1 MQKVVTAVT
10 ITPEL
15 VEILQKAKIAIPT
28 TPEQVE
34 AFVKEWTN
42 LRGFSQLV
50 EQRTGYFMG
59 RKLKQGEMSTAS
71 EKLRKVVKKISDSID
86 VEDFIKNKDL
96 EGWQKKQKELKDA
109 RKAVSK
115 KQKPFRE
122 KISPLT
128 KIIKLFDNE
137 TIPDAL
143 RELNGHPVVPRFSLS
158 KFAKEQLEL
167 AKK

>member
-10 ITPEL
+10 ISPEL

-71 EKLRKVVKKISDSID
+71 EKERKAVKKIADTID
-86 VEDFIKNKDL
+86 IEDFIKNKDL
-96 EGWQKKQKELKDA
+96 EGWKKKQEELKTA
-109 RKAVSK
+109 RKAVTK

-128 KIIKLFDNE
+128 KILKLFDNE

-143 RELNGHPVVPRFSLS
+143 RELTGHPVVPRFSLS